1 MQDAPDDL
9 HQGKWFVPLA
19 LLAINASF
27 SCGCGRRNTFLS
39 RHTIVMSVGRER
51 EEKLNSALAAS
62 KAYGVILRSM
72 HTCLGKHLQAAE
84 GCSHLCSRL
93 PSEPARMALE
103 RMSGSALPAQHMS
116 AEPIGQSKQLT
127 KPEWQSSCVC
137 GQAGGLKIQR
147 ILMRRACGHH
157 SIVLQQIVLMQSG

>member
-19 LLAINASF
+19 LLAVNASF

-84 GCSHLCSRL
+84 GCSHLCSSL
-93 PSEPARMALE
+93 PSDLLGWLWRGCQALHC
-103 RMSGSALPAQHMS
+103 RHSTCQLSQLDRANNLQSQSGSHPVFAVRL
-116 AEPIGQSKQLT
+116 EGSKSR
-127 KPEWQSSCVC
+127 ES
-137 GQAGGLKIQR
+137 
-147 ILMRRACGHH
+147 
-157 SIVLQQIVLMQSG
+157 